1 MNRQEHIEK
10 QINRLDTLDL
20 NGLRSVWQNN
30 CRQPPSLRS
39 VPLLRLMLAWRL
51 QAEAFGGL
59 EYQTIG
65 QLARSGRVQAEGL
78 ELGIGA
84 ILRRNWKGSEIEV
97 VVEKQGF
104 RWNGKTFASLSAA
117 ATEIAGTKWNGP
129 RFFGLRRLQK

>member
-1 MNRQEHIEK
+1 MSKRDHIEE
-10 QINRLDTLDL
+10 QIDHLETLNL

-30 CRQPPSLRS
+30 YGQPPSLRS
-39 VPLLRLMLAWRL
+39 VPLMRLMLAWRL

-59 EYQTIG
+59 EHKTTSL
-65 QLARSGRVQAEGL
+65 LARKGPVQAEGL

-84 ILRRNWKGSEIEV
+84 VLKRNWKGYVIEV

-129 RFFGLRRLQK
+129 RFFGLRQQQK